1 MMRLLL
7 IAGIVAGLIAAAL
20 ALAWP
25 QRIALPG
32 ILDRLRDPI
41 GEPRAVE
48 WTRGSDPRG
57 REGAGRPP
65 NIVLILV
72 DDLGINDISTF
83 GGGVA
88 DGALQTP
95 AIDAIAASGAVFEN
109 GYAGNATCAPSRAA
123 IMTGR
128 FATRFGFEFTP
139 APVAFHR
146 LLGSFDYGPREA
158 IFHED
163 RLAETIPVD
172 EQGLPPSELTVAELL
187 QAQDYQTLFIG
198 KWHLGAAEAFQPQ
211 NQGFD
216 EWLGFYPGA
225 ALFLPVDHPDAVNL
239 RQDFDPIDPFLWAN
253 LNYAVRWNGSQRFPP
268 QGYMTDYFAEQ
279 AVAAIEANA
288 ERPFFLYLAL
298 NAPHTP
304 IQAHRDDVE
313 ALAFIEDERLRV
325 YAAMIRALDRAVSR
339 VREALRAQ
347 GIAENTLL
355 IFSSDNGAPGY
366 IGFPGLNAPYR
377 GWKANFFEG
386 GIRVPML
393 MEWPARIAPGTR
405 VSEPAAHVDL
415 FTTAAAVSGAS
426 LPADRLIDGIDLMP
440 LIERPQDT
448 AARARTLFWRSGHYR
463 VLLEDGWKLQRSEHP
478 PRTWLFDL
486 ESDPT
491 EQLDLAGAAPE
502 RLRALEARLDALDA
516 EQAAPLWPSLVEP
529 PIYVDKHVLQ
539 QRTPEDTYVHW
550 PN

>member
-1 MMRLLL
+1 MRALL
-7 IAGIVAGLIAAAL
+7 IVALVAALLAGAVVIAWPHRIAA
-20 ALAWP
+20 
-25 QRIALPG
+25 PG
-32 ILDRLRDPI
+32 ILDRWRDPI
-41 GEPRAVE
+41 GPAREVT
-48 WTRGSDPRG
+48 WTSGADPLARTG
-57 REGAGRPP
+57 EARPP

-95 AIDAIAASGAVFEN
+95 HIDAIAANGAVFEN

-128 FATRFGFEFTP
+128 YATRFGFEFTP

-163 RLAETIPVD
+163 RLADTLPVD
-172 EQGLPPSELTVAELL
+172 EQGLPPSEITMAEML
-187 QAQDYQTLFIG
+187 QGEDYQTLFIG
-198 KWHLGAAEAFQPQ
+198 KWHLGASEPFQPQ

-216 EWLGFYPGA
+216 EWVGFYPGA

-253 LNYAVRWNGSQRFPP
+253 LNYAVRWNGSERFPP
-268 QGYMTDYFAEQ
+268 DGYMTDYFADQ

-288 ERPFFLYLAL
+288 DRPFFLYLAL

-304 IQAHRDDVE
+304 IQALRSDVE

-325 YAAMIRALDRAVSR
+325 YAAMIRAVDRAVGR
-339 VREALRAQ
+339 VRGALQAQ
-347 GIAENTLL
+347 GLAEDTLVV
-355 IFSSDNGAPGY
+355 FSSDNGAPGY
-366 IGFPGLNAPYR
+366 IGFADLNAPYR

-393 MEWPARIAPGTR
+393 AEWPGRIAPGAQIAA
-405 VSEPAAHVDL
+405 PAAHVDL
-415 FTTAAAVSGAS
+415 FATAAAASGAR
-426 LPADRLIDGIDLMP
+426 LPGDRIIDGVDLMD
-440 LIERPQDT
+440 LIENDAPN
-448 AARARTLFWRSGHYR
+448 ARTLFWRSGHYR
-463 VLLEDGWKLQRSEHP
+463 VLLEDGWKLQVSAHP

-486 ESDPT
+486 NSDPT
-491 EQLDLAGAAPE
+491 EQVDLLAAEPE
-502 RLRALEARLDALDA
+502 RAAALRARLDALDA
-516 EQAAPLWPSLVEP
+516 EQAEPIWPSLVAP
-529 PIYVDKHVLQ
+529 PVYVDKHVLQ
-539 QRTPEDTYVHW
+539 ERTEDDVYVHW